1 MGLACLVQRIYSLTF
16 TPKILREI
24 RIFGGLCLLILTLS
38 STVLALGISDRH
50 RPQVKLIPDP
60 LISLSAEDGPAYA
73 ILVEKAT
80 QGVMVYEYQDT
91 FSLRHKFPCSTGEV
105 TGSKQ
110 KSGDR
115 KTPEGIYFFT
125 KASEKKY
132 LGPIYG
138 SMAFVMDYPNFLDR
152 KFERGGNNIWLHG
165 SDKPIKPRDSN
176 GCIVMNNDDIEMLS
190 RYIQLNRTPII
201 VAERLEMVP
210 ANSQLEHN
218 KSLTSFLNRWR
229 TAFVQ
234 GDWASFSACYRE
246 PDEDLNALWRVW
258 DWIRTTWQHE
268 KIAFDMSF
276 QNLALMQAN
285 PCVVALF
292 DQVIHL
298 DRQVTVVGTKKL
310 FLEKK
315 GESWKIVGEVYQPSD
330 SNQAANQPLV
340 TALNHLGRAHVDQRE
355 IADLVAEWADAWS
368 SKDIQRYRACYAP
381 DFQAKEMDLMAWM
394 RHKESLNRQ
403 YQWIHVG
410 IEDLKIEQGPDTS
423 TATFLQKYISSG
435 YQAVGTKRL
444 QLKRIGGAWK
454 IHRETWHSTHK

>member
-1 MGLACLVQRIYSLTF
+1 LTF
-16 TPKILREI
+16 ISKIFLKM
-24 RIFGGLCLLILTLS
+24 RIFAGLCLLIFAFF

-50 RPQVKLIPDP
+50 HTRVKRIPDP

-73 ILVEKAT
+73 VLVEKAT
-80 QGVMVYEYQDT
+80 QRVMVYECQGT
-91 FSLRHKFPCSTGEV
+91 FSLKHTFPCSTGEV
-105 TGSKQ
+105 AGRKQ
-110 KSGDR
+110 MSGDR
-115 KTPEGIYFFT
+115 KTPEGIYFVT

-132 LGPIYG
+132 LDPLYG

-176 GCIVMNNDDIEMLS
+176 GCVVMNNDDIETLAQ
-190 RYIQLNRTPII
+190 YIQLNRTPIV

-210 ANSQLEHN
+210 ANSQLQD
-218 KSLTSFLNRWR
+218 KKDLTSFLNTWR

-234 GDWASFSACYRE
+234 GDRASFTACYQE
-246 PDEDLNALWRVW
+246 PDEDLKALWRVW
-258 DWIRTTWQHE
+258 DWIRTSWQHK
-268 KIAFDMSF
+268 KIAFDMRF
-276 QNLALMQAN
+276 QNLALIKAN

-292 DQVIHL
+292 DQAIRL
-298 DRQVTVVGTKKL
+298 NGQETVVGTKKL
-310 FLEKK
+310 FLEKD
-315 GESWKIVGEVYQPSD
+315 GESWKIAGEVYQPGD

-340 TALNHLGRAHVDQRE
+340 TALTYLGRVHVHHKA

-381 DFQAKEMDLMAWM
+381 DFQSKGMDLTAWM

-403 YQWIHVG
+403 YQWIRVG
-410 IEDLKIEQGPDTS
+410 IKGLKIEQGPDTS
-423 TATFLQKYISSG
+423 TATFLQTYLSSG
-435 YQAVGTKRL
+435 YQALGIKRL

-454 IHRETWHSTHK
+454 IHRETWQSMNK